1 MYLSTG
7 SGESECSCGPSV
19 RSLVACVVVVCH
31 HKAAIAGD
39 CECKE
44 VVVLEASGLK
54 SLVMC
59 II

>member
-7 SGESECSCGPSV
+7 SGESECS
-19 RSLVACVVVVCH
+19 VACVVVVCH